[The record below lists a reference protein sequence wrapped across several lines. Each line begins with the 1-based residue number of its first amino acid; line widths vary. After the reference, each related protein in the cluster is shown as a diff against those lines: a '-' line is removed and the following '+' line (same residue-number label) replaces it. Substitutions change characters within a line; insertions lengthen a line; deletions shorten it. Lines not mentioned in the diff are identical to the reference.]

1 MGNAGVVLNFL
12 SEYDVP
18 LYSAITDAMK
28 KKVPNFNDTMRGP
41 PNHEKRYEQLDVKDV
56 NRRKQSVD
64 PWLHDRPSTFVSK
77 LYRSDFEIK

>member
-1 MGNAGVVLNFL
+1 MGNAGVVVNFL

-18 LYSAITDAMK
+18 LYNKISGVMRR
-28 KKVPNFNDTMRGP
+28 KVPNFNDTMAGP
-41 PNHEKRYEQLDVKDV
+41 PNPSKRQQKLDTKDS

-64 PWLHDRPSTFVSK
+64 PWLHDRPSNFVSK